1 MIHKEKIRRTIFLI
15 TTALFWF
22 SLYAYIP
29 MFPGYVESSGVS
41 HSMVGLIIGS
51 YGFSQMII
59 RIPLGIASDRL
70 NKRKFFIIL
79 GIFCCFLSGLGLWL
93 FDSAYSMLVFRSLAG
108 VAVSSWVAFSVL
120 FSSYYRSE
128 EATKATGY
136 LLSANNFGQVIA
148 MFAGGS
154 MAQALGVKSA
164 FLLAAAAA
172 VLALVSGMFISE
184 NKAIEK
190 KPLSFAELISV
201 GKSGNLIVVSCL
213 AILLQFVTFSTV
225 YGFTPIVAES
235 LGASSVELG
244 LLSAMSILPG
254 IPAGALSGS
263 FFSRKFGDRRTLFAG
278 FIVSALS
285 SLVIPFIN
293 SVPVLIM
300 TQTIGGFGRG
310 VTFPL
315 LMGLS
320 IKNVEENKRGSAMG
334 FFQAIYGLGM
344 FTGPIVVGFI
354 SDIASLNIGFY
365 FTAFISI
372 VAAFTVKFFV
382 KDKTPET

>member
-164 FLLAAAAA
+164 FLLAAAVA

-201 GKSGNLIVVSCL
+201 GKSGNLVVVSCL